1 MLIIRSN
8 LREYW
13 FVVFRASVITVI
25 VIIVAAHYLSV
36 IKEKEFG
43 WAYKVI
49 TKRSIRFEVK
59 LVRNLRGRK
68 KERKKDWTI
77 RR

>member
-1 MLIIRSN
+1 M
-8 LREYW
+8 
-13 FVVFRASVITVI
+13 ITVI
-25 VIIVAAHYLSV
+25 VIIVAAHHLSV

-68 KERKKDWTI
+68 KKRKKDWTI